1 MCGTCNSKRSQLSQM
16 FGHWPIEPF
25 KELSDDLQTQFWLC
39 DAKGKQA
46 LQNELCLQ
54 LVRVRSK
61 VHLERHGGRWEPLS
75 VWASLGYDVENIKN
89 NCNSY
94 YHDELLVDVYKV
106 TKKEVYEEE
115 ISKDVRTEII
125 NLRDNSLRGRL
136 SHYASPSKASPL
148 KKASKKRKRSSSS
161 SSGSGS
167 SSSSSKSSK
176 TNQLERARAASRAK
190 AANVKA
196 EKVAA
201 KAKAKVDALH
211 NKAKL
216 AAERANAANQK
227 KVAREDAA
235 NQKKL
240 AKKDAANQKLLAKED
255 RCVSCVCVCICLR
268 AGQNAR

>member
-25 KELSDDLQTQFWLC
+25 KELSDDLQKQFWLC

-106 TKKEVYEEE
+106 TKKEVYEEQ
-115 ISKDVRTEII
+115 ITKDVRTEII

-161 SSGSGS
+161 SSSKS
-167 SSSSSKSSK
+167 SSSSSKSSPK
-176 TNQLERARAASRAK
+176 SKVAAARAK
-190 AANVKA
+190 AIKEKT

-201 KAKAKVDALH
+201 KAKAKVVALRAKEE

-216 AAERANAANQK
+216 AAEKANAANQK

-240 AKKDAANQKLLAKED
+240 AKEDAANQKLLAKED

>member
-1 MCGTCNSKRSQLSQM
+1 M

-25 KELSDDLQTQFWLC
+25 NELSSDQQKEFWLS
-39 DAKGKQA
+39 DSIGKQG
-46 LQNELCLQ
+46 LQNALCLE
-54 LVRVRSK
+54 LTRVRSK
-61 VHLERHGGRWEPLS
+61 VQIDRNGGRWEPLS
-75 VWASLGYDVENIKN
+75 VWATLGYNTDTISA
-89 NCNSY
+89 NCDKY

-106 TKKEVYEEE
+106 TKKEVYEEQ
-115 ISKDVRTEII
+115 ITKDVRTEII

-161 SSGSGS
+161 SSSKS
-167 SSSSSKSSK
+167 SSSSSKSSPK
-176 TNQLERARAASRAK
+176 SKVAAARAK
-190 AANVKA
+190 AMKEKT

-201 KAKAKVDALH
+201 KAKAKVVALRAKED

-216 AAERANAANQK
+216 AAEKANAANQK

-235 NQKKL
+235 KQQKI
-240 AKKDAANQKLLAKED
+240 AKGDAANQKLLAKED